1 MPLALSL
8 IDSFTSTA
16 VHCYSHSSAAAT
28 APITTTTATGVLPTA
43 ARLSYPLESIQTIHF
58 LYPDLVR
65 WQRPSVSAQTSAF
78 ITILFANIRN
88 GLKN

>member
-28 APITTTTATGVLPTA
+28 ASTTTTVTGVLPTA
-43 ARLSYPLESIQTIHF
+43 ARLSYPLAILFKLCIPF
-58 LYPDLVR
+58 LYPDPCQVATTYNSVR
-65 WQRPSVSAQTSAF
+65 T
-78 ITILFANIRN
+78 N
-88 GLKN
+88 

>member
-16 VHCYSHSSAAAT
+16 VHCYSHSSSAAAT
-28 APITTTTATGVLPTA
+28 APTTTALLPLAYYRLHA
-43 ARLSYPLESIQTIHF
+43 ARLTYPLESIQTIPF
-58 LYPDLVR
+58 LYPDPC
-65 WQRPSVSAQTSAF
+65 QVSAQTSAF
-78 ITILFANIRN
+78 TIILFANIRN